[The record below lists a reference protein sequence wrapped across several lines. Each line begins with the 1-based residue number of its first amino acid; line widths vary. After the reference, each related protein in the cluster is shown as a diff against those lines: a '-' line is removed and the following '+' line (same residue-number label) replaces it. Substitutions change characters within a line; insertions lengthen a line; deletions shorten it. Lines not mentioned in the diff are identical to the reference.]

1 MNKTEHLSR
10 STGQLFMVGLPDK
23 TLDKATR
30 RLIQEEYV
38 GNFILFRRN
47 VQDPLKLWRLCRDLQ
62 DACAAN
68 LMPPPL
74 IAIDQEGGSVTRLP
88 PPFPQFSS
96 ARDRVT
102 APDPQLEIVSY
113 SRRCAADLTLMG
125 INMNFAPV
133 LDVATEGEGY
143 YMTDRTLGSNPA
155 LVAEL
160 GALTIKELEAHGVA
174 ACAKHFPGLGAARE
188 DPHSRLPVISR
199 AREALLAIDLL
210 PFRAAISVGVAAMMT
225 SHSIYTA
232 LDCDHPATF
241 SASILTDLLRKECGY
256 AGLLITDD
264 LEMGA
269 IDQADGLAGA
279 GLSSFLAGADLLL
292 ICHDQEKAVG
302 AKTMIMKACIDGQI
316 PEERFGES
324 LSRLAAVKRR
334 FPFLRP
340 DEEKVRQRFT

>member
-1 MNKTEHLSR
+1 MNTTEHLRR

-23 TLDKATR
+23 TLDKATL
-30 RLIQEEYV
+30 RLIREEYV

-47 VQDPLKLWRLCRDLQ
+47 VQDPCKLWQLCRDLQ
-62 DACAAN
+62 DACAN
-68 LMPPPL
+68 NKMPPPL

-88 PPFPQFSS
+88 PPFTQFSS
-96 ARDRVT
+96 ARDRAT
-102 APDPQLEIVSY
+102 APDPHLEIVSY
-113 SRRCAADLTLMG
+113 SRLCAADLTLMG
-125 INMNFAPV
+125 INVNFAPV

-143 YMTDRTLGSNPA
+143 YLTNRTLGNNPA
-155 LVAEL
+155 YVAEL

-199 AREALLAIDLL
+199 AREDLLAIDLV
-210 PFRAAISVGVAAMMT
+210 PFRAAISVGVASMMT
-225 SHSIYTA
+225 SHSIYIA
-232 LDCDHPATF
+232 LDREHPATF

-279 GLSSFLAGADLLL
+279 TLSSFLAGADLLL
-292 ICHDQEKAVG
+292 ICHDQEKALKV
-302 AKTMIMKACIDGQI
+302 KTMIIKACMDGQI
-316 PEERFGES
+316 PEERLAES
-324 LSRLAAVKRR
+324 LSRLAAVKKR
-334 FPFLRP
+334 FPFIRS
-340 DEEKVRQRFT
+340 DEEKVWQRFT